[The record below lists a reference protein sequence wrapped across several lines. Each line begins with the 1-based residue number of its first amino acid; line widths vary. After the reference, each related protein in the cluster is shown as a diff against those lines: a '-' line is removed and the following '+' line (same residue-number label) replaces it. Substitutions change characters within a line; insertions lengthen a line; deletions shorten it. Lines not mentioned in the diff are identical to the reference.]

1 MLSIYEHTIDLD
13 KTKKKKVECEAYC
26 INSLELAV
34 SHCLF
39 CSVQRDQDPYVIAH
53 KKKSRWYGISFT
65 ELGDGKHWREQYLW
79 HIVLWVN

>member
-39 CSVQRDQDPYVIAH
+39 CSVQRDQDPYVIAQ
-53 KKKSRWYGISFT
+53 KKEKVDGMAYLLQSWEMENIEENNISHILYYG
-65 ELGDGKHWREQYLW
+65 
-79 HIVLWVN
+79 